1 MRRAAILPDAPALAY
16 DANCRRCPRLAGFLD
31 TVRAENPEYWCRP
44 VAPFGD
50 PGARLVIVGLA
61 PGMHGANASGR
72 PFTGD
77 FAGILLYE
85 TLHDFGYASSPIS
98 RTAADRITLTGCR
111 ITNAVKCLPP
121 QNKPLPAEVANCNGY
136 LAADLAA
143 LPVGGAVLALGRIA
157 HDATLAA
164 LGLRR
169 SAYVFGHRARHALPS
184 GVTLFDSYHCSRYNT
199 NTGRLTRAM
208 FRDVFTDIAAHL
220 GRPAV
225 EAA

>member
-31 TVRAENPEYWCRP
+31 TVRADNPDYWCRRSRRSAIP
-44 VAPFGD
+44 
-50 PGARLVIVGLA
+50 GLA
-61 PGMHGANASGR
+61 GHRR
-72 PFTGD
+72 PR
-77 FAGILLYE
+77 ARPARRQRERPAVHRRLRGILLYE
-85 TLHDFGYASSPIS
+85 TLYDFGYASSPIS

-143 LPVGGAVLALGRIA
+143 LPARWRRARARA
-157 HDATLAA
+157 HRARRDARSTRVCAAPRTLRAP
-164 LGLRR
+164 
-169 SAYVFGHRARHALPS
+169 ARHALPPARR
-184 GVTLFDSYHCSRYNT
+184 CSTATTAAATNT

-208 FRDVFTDIAAHL
+208 FRDVFADIAAHL
-220 GRPAV
+220 GRPVV